1 MIHKRI
7 ALLAIPAMAGMI
19 VLPFVVRA
27 ETPQPPQMT
36 EEKKQICQKA
46 EQRYQKIYGHPS
58 SDLLKEG
65 IHVVKMY
72 KYTFC
77 PPQLT
82 VRQGESVRWV
92 NVDKRTSHSVWFRDE
107 GKPESDRI
115 FPDPEEKVEMKFD
128 LPPGEYPY
136 LCGPHW
142 QSDGMIGKV
151 IVKAKE

>member
-77 PPQLT
+77 PPQVT

>member
-1 MIHKRI
+1 MTHKRFVLA
-7 ALLAIPAMAGMI
+7 ALPVLTGMST
-19 VLPFVVRA
+19 LPFVVRA
-27 ETPQPPQMT
+27 TEAPQPPQMT
-36 EEKKQICQKA
+36 EEKKQICEKA
-46 EQRYQKIYGHPS
+46 EQRYRKIYGHPS
-58 SDLLKEG
+58 SDLLKDG

-77 PPQLT
+77 PPQVT

-92 NVDKRTSHSVWFRDE
+92 NVDRRTSHSVWFRDE
-107 GKPESDRI
+107 GKPESERI

-151 IVKAKE
+151 IVKPK

>member
-1 MIHKRI
+1 MIRKTVPAA
-7 ALLAIPAMAGMI
+7 ALVLAGAAA
-19 VLPFVVRA
+19 LPFAVRA

-36 EEKKQICQKA
+36 EEKKQICEKA
-46 EQRYQKIYGHPS
+46 EQRYRKIYGHPS
-58 SDLLKEG
+58 SDLLKDG

-72 KYTFC
+72 RYTFC
-77 PPQLT
+77 PPQVT
-82 VRQGESVRWV
+82 IRQGESVRWV

-107 GKPESDRI
+107 GKPESERI

-151 IVKAKE
+151 IVKAK

>member
-1 MIHKRI
+1 MIRKTVPAA
-7 ALLAIPAMAGMI
+7 ALLLAGAAA
-19 VLPFVVRA
+19 LPFAVRA

-36 EEKKQICQKA
+36 EEKKQICEKA
-46 EQRYQKIYGHPS
+46 EQRYRKIYGHPS
-58 SDLLKEG
+58 SDLLKDG

-72 KYTFC
+72 RYTFC
-77 PPQLT
+77 PPQVT
-82 VRQGESVRWV
+82 IRQGESVRWV

-107 GKPESDRI
+107 GKPESERI

-151 IVKAKE
+151 IVKAK